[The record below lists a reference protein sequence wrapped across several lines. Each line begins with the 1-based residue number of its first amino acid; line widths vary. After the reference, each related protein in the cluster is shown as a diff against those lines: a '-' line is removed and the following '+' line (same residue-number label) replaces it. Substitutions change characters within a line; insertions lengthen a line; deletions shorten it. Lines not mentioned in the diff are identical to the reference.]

1 MVNLNADPPQGRQ
14 NSQQLRTTGRF
25 SIPFISTPQ
34 GIDTGFPGPVTN
46 GWINDLNSQFVD
58 DLNNDMVF
66 EL

>member
-1 MVNLNADPPQGRQ
+1 MPLWNADPPQGSTSEQGLVIISR
-14 NSQQLRTTGRF
+14 SP
-25 SIPFISTPQ
+25 IPKFGAPQ
-34 GIDTGFPGPVTN
+34 GIGDVIIPPVTN